1 MSTTRGTFTCGGRLV
16 AVLVVL
22 AVGLVTGGVADAS
35 PKYVKPRCPT
45 NENCS
50 CNFFDK
56 DYEFDCPPFE
66 AEITVHVK
74 PSDSIQVHCHTGKD
88 DVYKRLPDLN
98 LSAMELGNIPSV
110 RIANCPTPSGGMPY
124 KAILGQLHVQHAR
137 TLVLSNGGNTLVR
150 SHLAGLHDLE
160 RLVIQKSRLTELPDD
175 LFADVGNLTW
185 LDMRS
190 NSVHLTVNIFRDL
203 GKLVYLEL
211 GYNGLKS
218 LKPGMF
224 HNQQQLRYL
233 NLWGNSLK
241 YLTQAE
247 LEGLSSVQ
255 DFDLSGND
263 LETMEPGVFDTMTG
277 LSNVH
282 LSLNL
287 FTALPDGL
295 LAHAKNLTRFTLSEN
310 RAVMDTLPA
319 GLFADLPLLERVE
332 VSSGL
337 VQLPKD
343 LFARS
348 ENLKNIT
355 LSENKLS
362 TLPLG
367 IFDGLTRVLDLD
379 LSSNKLVLLE
389 DGIFGSLE
397 SVLVLRLS
405 NNQLTSL
412 SE

>member
-1 MSTTRGTFTCGGRLV
+1 MSTTRTFTCGRRLLALLAAI
-16 AVLVVL
+16 AVLASVVTDTS
-22 AVGLVTGGVADAS
+22 A
-35 PKYVKPRCPT
+35 KYLNPRCPAT
-45 NENCS
+45 DKCS
-50 CNFFDK
+50 CNFIDT

-74 PSDSIQVHCHTGKD
+74 PSERVHVDCHTSKD
-88 DVYKRLPDLN
+88 DVYKRLPGLQ
-98 LSAMELGNIPSV
+98 LSTMQLGNISMV
-110 RIANCPTPSGGMPY
+110 RIQNCPTPSGGTPY
-124 KAILGQLHVQHAR
+124 KAILDQLGVQHAR
-137 TLVLSNGGNTLVR
+137 TLMLSNGGNALVR
-150 SHLAGLHDLE
+150 PHLAGLHDLE
-160 RLVIQKSRLTELPDD
+160 RLIIQKNRLTELPDD
-175 LFADVGNLTW
+175 LFADVGNLKW

-190 NSVHLTVNIFRDL
+190 NSVHLTMNIFRDL
-203 GKLVYLEL
+203 GKLEFLEL

-224 HNQQQLRYL
+224 HNQKQLRYL

-241 YLTQAE
+241 YLTQSE

-263 LETMEPGVFDTMTG
+263 LETMEQGVFDSMTG

-282 LSLNL
+282 LSLNS
-287 FTALPDGL
+287 FHALPEGL
-295 LAHAKNLTRFTLSEN
+295 LTHAKNLTRFTLSDN

-319 GLFADLPLLERVE
+319 ALFADLPMLERVE
-332 VSSGL
+332 VSCGL

-348 ENLKNIT
+348 ENIKNIT
-355 LSENKLS
+355 LSENMLS

-367 IFDGLTRVLDLD
+367 IFDGLSRVLDLD
-379 LSSNKLVLLE
+379 LSSNKLTLLE
-389 DGIFGSLE
+389 DGIFASLE
-397 SVLVLRLS
+397 SVIVLRLS
-405 NNQLTSL
+405 NNQLPSL